1 MPPNSMPSFD
11 PGNISYVRAFSHRS
25 AGLREAVMT
34 TRIVL
39 RTPEVLERRALH
51 RNCIQVSA
59 IALLSAHWSSSQ
71 IAERRCYAGTGPIL
85 GEALVRSVL
94 RWRSASRPPSITSYV
109 MLKRAQRRR
118 ILQPSRRAPSP
129 VSGTGAHHDG
139 LRPSFTTAGRFA
151 RILLWTAPKTSG
163 VDGSMESPVRD
174 D

>member
-1 MPPNSMPSFD
+1 MVIPDAPEFNAFPSFD
-11 PGNISYVRAFSHRS
+11 SGNISYVRAFSHRS

-85 GEALVRSVL
+85 GEALVRSVVH
-94 RWRSASRPPSITSYV
+94 WRSASRPPSITSYV
-109 MLKRAQRRR
+109 MLKHAQRSKSSH
-118 ILQPSRRAPSP
+118 IAADAACAQC
-129 VSGTGAHHDG
+129 G
-139 LRPSFTTAGRFA
+139 LG
-151 RILLWTAPKTSG
+151 
-163 VDGSMESPVRD
+163 DESSS
-174 D
+174 